1 MEVTE
6 TLDLQEQINAM
17 NRKMDIILEEITI
30 QKQKRQEVEDL
41 VTDLSIIGNDL
52 FKASV
57 DELDHAGVELDTEAL
72 KSLFFKLLRNVGTI
86 NDLVEMLESATDLA
100 KDAAPIIHQMGLQG
114 INQMNELEKKGYF
127 DFMRELFT
135 IADNIVTHFSKDDVR
150 LLADNVV
157 TILETIKSLTQPEML
172 DAMNNA
178 VNIYKKIET
187 HDIQEYSLWK
197 AFKEMR
203 SPEMRKGIG
212 FMITF
217 LKNIADDTS
226 STSVEHK
233 QIVNHK

>member
-1 MEVTE
+1 MEATE
-6 TLDLQEQINAM
+6 TVDMQEQINAM
-17 NRKMDIILEEITI
+17 NRKMDLILEEITI

-41 VTDLSIIGNDL
+41 VTDLSIIGNDM

-57 DELDHAGVELDTEAL
+57 EELDHAGVELDTEAL
-72 KSLFFKLLRNVGTI
+72 KSLFFKLLRNVGTL
-86 NDLVEMLESATDLA
+86 NDLVEMIESATDLA
-100 KDAAPIIHQMGLQG
+100 KDAAPIVHQMGLQG
-114 INQMNELEKKGYF
+114 ISQMNELEKKGYF
-127 DFMRELFT
+127 EFIKELFK
-135 IADNIVTHFSKDDVR
+135 IVDNVITHFSKEDVR

-157 TILETIKSLTQPEML
+157 AILETIKNITQPEML
-172 DAMNNA
+172 GAMNNA

-187 HDIQEYSLWK
+187 HDIKEISLWR

-217 LKNIADDTS
+217 LKNFADD
-226 STSVEHK
+226 STQASAVDK